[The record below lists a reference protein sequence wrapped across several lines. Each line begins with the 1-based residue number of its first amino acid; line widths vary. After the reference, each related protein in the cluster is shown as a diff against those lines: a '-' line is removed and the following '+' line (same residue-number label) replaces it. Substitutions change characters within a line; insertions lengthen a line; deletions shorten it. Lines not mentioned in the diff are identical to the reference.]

1 MMNERMVE
9 TTMTILK
16 NGDVE
21 VPMKSD
27 SGVEFGVLTIPSKSD
42 YIEQWVANYKVELK
56 DLVSR
61 NEIGD
66 VWNITMV
73 VKRRTAD

>member
-1 MMNERMVE
+1 MVAERLVE
-9 TTMTILK
+9 TTMTILRS
-16 NGDVE
+16 GDVE

-27 SGVEFGVLTIPSKSD
+27 SGVEFGILTIPSKSD

-61 NEIGD
+61 NENGD

-73 VKRRTAD
+73 VKSRR

>member
-1 MMNERMVE
+1 MMAERLVE
-9 TTMTILK
+9 TTMTILRS
-16 NGDVE
+16 GDVE

-27 SGVEFGVLTIPSKSD
+27 SGIEFGILTIPSKSD

-61 NEIGD
+61 DENGD

-73 VKRRTAD
+73 VKSRR